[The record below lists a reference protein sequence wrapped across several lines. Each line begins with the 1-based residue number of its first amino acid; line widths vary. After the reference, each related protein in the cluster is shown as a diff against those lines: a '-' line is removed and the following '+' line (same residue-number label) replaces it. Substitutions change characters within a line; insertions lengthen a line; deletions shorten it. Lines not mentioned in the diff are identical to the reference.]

1 MGVIR
6 VGRRNQKTIDLM
18 GGISLK
24 AAPKKRVM
32 DEKEKAAFIEGLR
45 QMPKDKWVSTLRA
58 VGLDDEANECER
70 ALAEEHLHEINLKN
84 RANRLSE
91 IMQMP
96 EEEQLPL
103 LQAEGYDEEA
113 KVLSEKLAA
122 SQESSDET
130 EVQSEPDSEKEEEPV
145 EEETPADEE
154 TPVDDKESSSEESS
168 PDPVKKRGGRRKSK
182 DIEK

>member
-24 AAPKKRVM
+24 AAPKKRIM
-32 DEKEKAAFIEGLR
+32 DEKEKAAFIESLK

-58 VGLDDEANECER
+58 AGLDEEANECER

-84 RANRLSE
+84 RAKRLYE

-113 KVLSEKLAA
+113 KALSEKLAA
-122 SQESSDET
+122 SKESSDET
-130 EVQSEPDSEKEEEPV
+130 EVQSEPDGDEEKDEEQ
-145 EEETPADEE
+145 PANEE

-168 PDPVKKRGGRRKSK
+168 PDPVKKKGGRRKSK